1 MEVDLVL
8 APLAEDALVLLDLMG
23 ATVAEEV
30 EEMAM
35 DSARVAAV
43 REEKSNLNES
53 RRMIQRVPHL
63 PEDI

>member
-23 ATVAEEV
+23 ATV

-35 DSARVAAV
+35 DSARVVAV